1 MADDR
6 YLIAVASSDGIVVN
20 NHFGHAATF
29 YVFEASDDRI
39 ELKGKREVTPVCHT
53 GEHDEDRLNE
63 NANRFADCDFVLVS
77 KIGDGARAVL
87 ESKGI
92 ACYEIPGIITD
103 SIDKLIRYE
112 KVNNLFL

>member
-20 NHFGHAATF
+20 NHFGHAAKF
-29 YVFEASDDRI
+29 YVFEFSEGRI
-39 ELKGKREVTPVCHT
+39 ELKEIREVNPVCHT
-53 GEHDEDRLNE
+53 GEHDDDRLNE
-63 NANRFADCDFVLVS
+63 NAERFSDCDFVLAS

-92 ACYEIPGIITD
+92 ACYEIPGIITG

-112 KVNNLFL
+112 KVNKLFL

>member
-1 MADDR
+1 MADEK

-20 NHFGHAATF
+20 NHFGHATTF
-29 YVFEASDDRI
+29 HVFEASDDKI
-39 ELKGKREVTPVCHT
+39 EHKEIREVEPVCHT
-53 GEHDEDRLNE
+53 GEHDENRLNE
-63 NANRFADCDFVLVS
+63 NAERFADCDFVLVS

-112 KVNNLFL
+112 KVNKLFI

>member
-39 ELKGKREVTPVCHT
+39 ELKEKREVTPV
-53 GEHDEDRLNE
+53 
-63 NANRFADCDFVLVS
+63 CDFVLVS